1 MKLFNKMAVTR
12 KLSELDQKDEN
23 EKRGWTPD
31 SPAMPTKE
39 FKDLFLWALTDACNE
54 NVLTYEDFR
63 DMISIC
69 IKAAERKAR
78 A

>member
-1 MKLFNKMAVTR
+1 MKLFNKMAATK
-12 KLSELDQKDEN
+12 KLSELDEKDEN
-23 EKRGWTPD
+23 EKRKAPPD
-31 SPAMPTKE
+31 NPAMPTKE

-63 DMISIC
+63 DIISIC
-69 IKAAERKAR
+69 IKAAERKVR